1 MKNITPKM
9 NTTNNYQIKDGFDQ
23 MDFDRI
29 RDMLKEVF
37 WSIGIRKDE
46 IVQGARNSA
55 LLLGVFNSE
64 NQQIGFARVVSDKT
78 RFAYI
83 MDVVVDK
90 NYRKQGI
97 GQLMIKKI
105 LEHPDLKD
113 VYQWLLKTK
122 DAHGVYKNIG
132 FKTVA
137 DPDEWMEIRHNRP
150 PEIILLKYGRV

>member
-1 MKNITPKM
+1 M

-64 NQQIGFARVVSDKT
+64 GQQIGFARVVSDKT

-97 GQLMIKKI
+97 GQLMIKNI

-122 DAHGVYKNIG
+122 DAHGVYKNVG
-132 FKTVA
+132 FKTIV
-137 DPDEWMEIRHNRP
+137 DPEEWMEIMYSRP
-150 PEIILLKYGRV
+150 PR